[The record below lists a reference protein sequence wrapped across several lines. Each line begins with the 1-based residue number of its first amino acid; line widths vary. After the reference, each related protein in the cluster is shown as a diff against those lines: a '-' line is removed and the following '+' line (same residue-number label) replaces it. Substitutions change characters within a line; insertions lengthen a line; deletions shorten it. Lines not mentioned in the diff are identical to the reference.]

1 MKRDYKLFIKDIL
14 EAIERIEK
22 FTKNMDYQAFF
33 EDEKTNSAVVWQ
45 ILIIGEATKNIPKVI
60 KEKYK
65 DIPWKEM
72 AGMRDKISHA
82 YFGIDFEIVWKVI
95 QDRLPE
101 IKPKIE
107 KILKELKQ
115 K

>member
-1 MKRDYKLFIKDIL
+1 MYELFINDIL

-45 ILIIGEATKNIPKVI
+45 IHIIGEATKNIPKVI
-60 KEKYK
+60 KGKYK

-107 KILKELKQ
+107 KILKEFKN